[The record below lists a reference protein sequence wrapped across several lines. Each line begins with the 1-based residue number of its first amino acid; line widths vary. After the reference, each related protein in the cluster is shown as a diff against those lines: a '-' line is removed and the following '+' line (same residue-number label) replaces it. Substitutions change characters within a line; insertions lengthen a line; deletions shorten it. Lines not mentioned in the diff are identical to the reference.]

1 MDVTLALLVGKNAI
15 PEFSEDHGQRPT
27 RKVSAMSPRTR
38 RWIKYLIAIVIGN
51 LLYFSLQSHF
61 PRVLQHHPYHADFG
75 MFVDLW
81 FCVAVFGLIDLVVYL
96 ADRIRR

>member
-1 MDVTLALLVGKNAI
+1 M
-15 PEFSEDHGQRPT
+15 
-27 RKVSAMSPRTR
+27 SARTK

-51 LLYFSLQSHF
+51 ALYFSLQAYF
-61 PRVLQHHPYHADFG
+61 PPVVQHHPYHADLG

-81 FCVAVFGLIDLVVYL
+81 FCVAVYGLIDLLIFL